1 MIKELIFKQL
11 TYVMTVGMLDVVVQ
25 KFILFKNLAGLRCY
39 GFLGLVGLMQVA
51 WPQYLRFARPCLTH

>member
-39 GFLGLVGLMQVA
+39 GFLGLVGLMQA
-51 WPQYLRFARPCLTH
+51 AYGHSISDLHAHA